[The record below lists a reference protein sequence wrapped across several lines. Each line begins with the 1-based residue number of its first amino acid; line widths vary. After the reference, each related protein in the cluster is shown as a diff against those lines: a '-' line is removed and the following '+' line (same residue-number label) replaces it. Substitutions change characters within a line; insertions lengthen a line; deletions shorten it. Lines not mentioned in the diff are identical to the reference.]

1 MVIYCM
7 HENIHN
13 YIVSGLPTAYTY
25 RSGDML
31 SKIAWLQQNAKSIFS
46 ILPLLARK
54 KTLVI

>member
-1 MVIYCM
+1 M

-31 SKIAWLQQNAKSIFS
+31 SKIAWLQQNAESIFS